1 MVSRKKEKSKGENVS
16 RAQTTLLQTIIANAP
31 IVLFAL
37 DKEGIFL
44 RSEGKGLESLGLQPG
59 EVVGQSVF
67 ELYKDFPQI
76 VEDNRRALA
85 GAAFT
90 STVKVDDLHF
100 ETRYEQLLDSGGNVT
115 GVIGVA
121 TDVTE
126 GRKAEETARENS
138 HFLQTLIDS
147 IPSPVFYKDREG
159 RYLGCNKAFEEFI
172 GVTRGEIVGKT
183 VYDLAPRELAEKYH
197 EMDEE
202 LFKNPGTQVYESS
215 VVGRDGRRHNVVFH
229 KATFLK
235 LDGTL
240 GGLVGIMLDITERK
254 QAEEALKA
262 SRDRLQLFIERMPV
276 ACIMW
281 NPDSRVEVWNPAAEE
296 IFGFSSGEAMGRHA
310 YDLIVPGEVQEHT
323 DAIWHRLITGDE
335 TAHSENENLAKDGS
349 RIVCDWHNT
358 PLRESDGTVVGV
370 LSMVQ
375 DITERTRAEEKIAY
389 SENYLRSI
397 IEAEPECVKV
407 LDAEGTLLSMNQAGL
422 AMIEADTPEMVI
434 GKRVHGIVAPEHRE
448 AFTSLLRNVS
458 AGERATLE
466 FKVIGLKG
474 GERWLETHAVPLRDE
489 KRQQTLILSITRDV
503 TDRRRTEK
511 ALRES
516 EKNYRAIVNAIPDL
530 MFRIDRSGTFL
541 DYSPA
546 KDFPT
551 LVSPEEFL
559 GKTVSDVMPEE
570 VAGKTTKAIRKAL
583 ETGEAREFNYEVSV
597 DGERQYFNAR
607 IVESGKDEVLAIVRD
622 VTEHRRLEEQLRH
635 AQKMEAI
642 GTLTGGVA
650 HEFNNILTS
659 ISGFGEFLQE
669 GLEPGSQLRTYA
681 DMITA
686 AADRAARLTDGLL
699 AYSRK
704 QVTRLEPIDIGE
716 IIKTVE
722 GLLASLVGENILLE
736 VAIPNETLPVMAD
749 KAQLEQ
755 VLVNLTTN
763 AMDAMPDGGRL
774 TIESERT
781 KIANEIVKS
790 HVRIPPGEYALVSVT
805 DTGTGMDERT
815 MKNIFEPFFTTKDVG
830 KGTGLGL
837 SIVYGIVR
845 KHRGHI
851 TVESAPGKGTSF
863 ALYLPVSER
872 MEAEKPGPSHA
883 VRVGGIETVLL
894 AEDDE
899 TVRKLIHAVLENA
912 GYRVFL
918 AADGREAVE
927 KYHEHEDEIELLL
940 FDVAMPEVNGKE
952 AYDAI
957 KASNPHIKAVFVSGY
972 APDDVRTSAVLD
984 ENLALVSKP
993 VSRIRLLQAVRE
1005 ALG

>member
-1 MVSRKKEKSKGENVS
+1 
-16 RAQTTLLQTIIANAP
+16 
-31 IVLFAL
+31 
-37 DKEGIFL
+37 
-44 RSEGKGLESLGLQPG
+44 
-59 EVVGQSVF
+59 
-67 ELYKDFPQI
+67 
-76 VEDNRRALA
+76 
-85 GAAFT
+85 
-90 STVKVDDLHF
+90 
-100 ETRYEQLLDSGGNVT
+100 
-115 GVIGVA
+115 
-121 TDVTE
+121 
-126 GRKAEETARENS
+126 
-138 HFLQTLIDS
+138 
-147 IPSPVFYKDREG
+147 
-159 RYLGCNKAFEEFI
+159 
-172 GVTRGEIVGKT
+172 
-183 VYDLAPRELAEKYH
+183 
-197 EMDEE
+197 
-202 LFKNPGTQVYESS
+202 
-215 VVGRDGRRHNVVFH
+215 
-229 KATFLK
+229 
-235 LDGTL
+235 
-240 GGLVGIMLDITERK
+240 
-254 QAEEALKA
+254 
-262 SRDRLQLFIERMPV
+262 
-276 ACIMW
+276 
-281 NPDSRVEVWNPAAEE
+281 
-296 IFGFSSGEAMGRHA
+296 
-310 YDLIVPGEVQEHT
+310 
-323 DAIWHRLITGDE
+323 
-335 TAHSENENLAKDGS
+335 
-349 RIVCDWHNT
+349 
-358 PLRESDGTVVGV
+358 
-370 LSMVQ
+370 
-375 DITERTRAEEKIAY
+375 
-389 SENYLRSI
+389 
-397 IEAEPECVKV
+397 
-407 LDAEGTLLSMNQAGL
+407 
-422 AMIEADTPEMVI
+422 
-434 GKRVHGIVAPEHRE
+434 
-448 AFTSLLRNVS
+448 
-458 AGERATLE
+458 
-466 FKVIGLKG
+466 
-474 GERWLETHAVPLRDE
+474 
-489 KRQQTLILSITRDV
+489 
-503 TDRRRTEK
+503 
-511 ALRES
+511 
-516 EKNYRAIVNAIPDL
+516 
-530 MFRIDRSGTFL
+530 
-541 DYSPA
+541 
-546 KDFPT
+546 
-551 LVSPEEFL
+551 
-559 GKTVSDVMPEE
+559 
-570 VAGKTTKAIRKAL
+570 
-583 ETGEAREFNYEVSV
+583 
-597 DGERQYFNAR
+597 
-607 IVESGKDEVLAIVRD
+607 
-622 VTEHRRLEEQLRH
+622 
-635 AQKMEAI
+635 
-642 GTLTGGVA
+642 
-650 HEFNNILTS
+650 
-659 ISGFGEFLQE
+659 
-669 GLEPGSQLRTYA
+669 
-681 DMITA
+681 MITA